1 MEASHLICS
10 LIKTYIMCA
19 ANFKLPEEG
28 EFFDSVEFIELQ
40 REEAQKLVDQ
50 YNKEGEEAGFGHK
63 KGFRGGFAERRG
75 GFMDRRG
82 GFGKHV
88 IGLVFCS
95 PALPCF

>member
-1 MEASHLICS
+1 
-10 LIKTYIMCA
+10 MCA

-40 REEAQKLVDQ
+40 REEGQKLVEQ

-82 GFGKHV
+82 SFGKNV
-88 IGLVFCS
+88 TGFVLFS
-95 PALPCF
+95 PAHTCFQSNFSITSLLKK